1 MTSKRQQQLGRWLLA
16 ALQKR
21 RTERALELVRQGADL
36 SARSPEGMTVLY
48 AALAY
53 DCFAMVKPLLEAGA
67 DPNIPDPSGTYPLHL
82 AAEFGHSDAPQ
93 LLESLISHGA
103 RIDVRDEEGATAI
116 FLAGKGASAE
126 TIHTLQ
132 RHGANINDRNNEQD
146 TALTFACCW
155 GMTERAAI
163 LLDAGIDLEAQ
174 DDARATALHWAAQGG
189 HASTVSLLLGRGARV
204 NVSNR
209 WGRTALMY
217 AAAHGSLLCV
227 TSLLDAGADPH
238 VRDENGE
245 TALDD
250 ARRYAG
256 RDLAETLLAE
266 EIASGFKADEVQVS
280 MERIRTPDGEPAVRV
295 SAGWGDGS
303 GWAREKCD
311 GFDAIVH
318 LLQQYLNISGS
329 G

>member
-21 RTERALELVRQGADL
+21 RTERALELIRQGADL
-36 SARSPEGMTVLY
+36 SARSPEGKTVLY
-48 AALAY
+48 ATLAY
-53 DCFAMVKPLLEAGA
+53 DCFAVVKPLLEAGA
-67 DPNIPDPSGTYPLHL
+67 DPNIPSPSGTYPLHL
-82 AAEFGHSDAPQ
+82 AAEYGRSDAPQ
-93 LLESLISHGA
+93 LLEALISHGA
-103 RIDVRDEEGATAI
+103 RSDVRNEEGATAI
-116 FLAGKGASAE
+116 FLAGKGSTAE

-146 TALTFACCW
+146 TVLTFACCW
-155 GMTERAAI
+155 GMTERAAM

-174 DDARATALHWAAQGG
+174 DDTGMTALHWAARGG
-189 HASTVSLLLGRGARV
+189 HASTVTFLLGRGARV
-204 NVSNR
+204 NVSDR

-217 AAAHGSLLCV
+217 AAAHGSLLCA
-227 TSLLDAGADPH
+227 TNLLNAGADPH

-256 RDLAETLLAE
+256 RDLAQTLLAE
-266 EIASGFKADEVQVS
+266 ESAGGVEGDEVQVS

-295 SAGWGDGS
+295 SADWGDGS
-303 GWAREKCD
+303 GWMRETCD
-311 GFDAIVH
+311 GFDAIVP
-318 LLQQYLNISGS
+318 LLQQYLHISGS
-329 G
+329 N